1 MYESYAMTGT
11 WNYLGNVNNELDFT
25 YGDGVTAAAGCG
37 ATLKGEFWYFGG
49 YGSNNRQVSL
59 TIINKQ
65 F

>member
-1 MYESYAMTGT
+1 M
-11 WNYLGNVNNELDFT
+11 NNDLDFT
-25 YGDGVTAAAGCG
+25 YGEGVTVYEGCG

-49 YGSNNRQVSL
+49 YGSAKERQVSL

>member
-1 MYESYAMTGT
+1 M
-11 WNYLGNVNNELDFT
+11 NNELDFT
-25 YGDGVTAAAGCG
+25 FGEGVTAYYGCG

-49 YGSNNRQVSL
+49 SGSNNRQVSL